1 MTSSLPSA
9 ARCVVPPPTPKPVR
23 ALALGICAAAA
34 CLLSAAPALAA
45 MYKWTDANGRVVYSD
60 QPPPGNVKAEIIT
73 GASPPAN
80 PNAVKDFAAKEAEVK
95 KRQLERTEA
104 AEKAA
109 QASAETDRRQAECA
123 QARGRLRALNESQA
137 NLYKLNEKGERV
149 YLDDAMRRSEI
160 AEQERLLRQYCG
172 G

>member
-1 MTSSLPSA
+1 MPSSSLPT
-9 ARCVVPPPTPKPVR
+9 ARRIRTSWAPRRRRV
-23 ALALGICAAAA
+23 LALMTCAAMA

-60 QPPPGNVKAEIIT
+60 QPPPGNIKAEIVT

-80 PNAVKDFAAKEAEVK
+80 PNAVKDFAAKEAEIK
-95 KRQLERTEA
+95 KRQLEATETA
-104 AEKAA
+104 QKAERARVD
-109 QASAETDRRQAECA
+109 AERLQAECV

-149 YLDDAMRRSEI
+149 YMDDAMRRSEI

>member
-1 MTSSLPSA
+1 MPSSPPPVARRIVPPSA
-9 ARCVVPPPTPKPVR
+9 PR
-23 ALALGICAAAA
+23 ALRILAGCAAVA

-73 GASPPAN
+73 GAAPPAN
-80 PNAVKDFAAKEAEVK
+80 PNAVKDFAAKEAEIK
-95 KRQLERTEA
+95 KRQLERTD
-104 AEKAA
+104 AA
-109 QASAETDRRQAECA
+109 QKAEQSRVETDQRQAACV
-123 QARGRLRALNESQA
+123 QARGRLRALNEPQA

-149 YLDDAMRRSEI
+149 YMDDAMRRSEI
-160 AEQERLLRQYCG
+160 AEQERLLRQHCG